1 MRTSILSL
9 LLAAALTPAVA
20 GAQAQ
25 VSGSDSDSAQYTA
38 GSQYTAELNQTT
50 GHWRLMPANGQ
61 DVVIDTGS
69 CTTGAMHP
77 NGLWL
82 LVRDA
87 EGRPELLAPSST
99 PLPAGTSERIAIRS
113 CEQARG
119 NALAVPQVVIDLLA
133 ADTGA
138 VLLDD

>member
-1 MRTSILSL
+1 MRNSILSL

-20 GAQAQ
+20 GAQTEETDAP
-25 VSGSDSDSAQYTA
+25 QYTA
-38 GSQYTAELNQTT
+38 GSQYTAELNQTN

-61 DVVIDTGS
+61 DVVIDTGT
-69 CTTGAMHP
+69 CTTGATHP

-82 LVRDA
+82 LVRDT
-87 EGRPELLAPSST
+87 EGRPELLAPSTT
-99 PLPAGTSERIAIRS
+99 PLPAGSPERIAIRS
-113 CEQARG
+113 CSQATG

>member
-20 GAQAQ
+20 GAQTTE
-25 VSGSDSDSAQYTA
+25 SDAPQYIA

-50 GHWRLMPANGQ
+50 GHWRLLPANGQ
-61 DVVIDTGS
+61 DVVIDTGT
-69 CTTGAMHP
+69 CVTGAVHP

-87 EGRPELLAPSST
+87 QGRPELLAPSST
-99 PLPAGTSERIAIRS
+99 PLPAGSPERIAIRS
-113 CEQARG
+113 CDQAKG

-138 VLLDD
+138 VMLDD

>member
-1 MRTSILSL
+1 MRTSILSF

-20 GAQAQ
+20 GAQTLE
-25 VSGSDSDSAQYTA
+25 SDAPQYIA

-61 DVVIDTGS
+61 DVVIDTGT
-69 CTTGAMHP
+69 CATGAVHP

-87 EGRPELLAPSST
+87 SGRPELLAPSTT
-99 PLPAGTSERIAIRS
+99 PLPTGSSDRIAIRS
-113 CEQARG
+113 CDQAAG
-119 NALAVPQVVIDLLA
+119 NELAVPQVVIDLLT

-138 VLLDD
+138 VLLND

>member
-9 LLAAALTPAVA
+9 LLATALTPAVA
-20 GAQAQ
+20 GAQTLE
-25 VSGSDSDSAQYTA
+25 SETAQYTA

-61 DVVIDTGS
+61 DVVIDTGT
-69 CTTGAMHP
+69 CATGAVHP
-77 NGLWL
+77 KGLWL

-87 EGRPELLAPSST
+87 NGRPELLAPSTT
-99 PLPAGTSERIAIRS
+99 PLPAGSPDRIAIRA
-113 CEQARG
+113 CDQATGRE
-119 NALAVPQVVIDLLA
+119 LAVPQVVIDLLA

-138 VLLDD
+138 VLLND

>member
-1 MRTSILSL
+1 MLSL
-9 LLAAALTPAVA
+9 VLAAALTPAVA

-25 VSGSDSDSAQYTA
+25 ESDASQYVA

-61 DVVIDTGS
+61 DVVIDTGT
-69 CTTGAMHP
+69 CATGAVHP
-77 NGLWL
+77 KGLWL

-87 EGRPELLAPSST
+87 SGRPELLAPSTT
-99 PLPAGTSERIAIRS
+99 PLPIGSPDRIAIRS
-113 CEQARG
+113 CDQATG
-119 NALAVPQVVIDLLA
+119 NELAVPQVVIDLLT

-138 VLLDD
+138 VLLND

>member
-1 MRTSILSL
+1 MRTSLISF

-20 GAQAQ
+20 GAQTAEL
-25 VSGSDSDSAQYTA
+25 DSPKYVA

-50 GHWRLMPANGQ
+50 GQWRLLPANGQ
-61 DVVIDTGS
+61 DVVIDTGT
-69 CTTGAMHP
+69 CATGAVHP
-77 NGLWL
+77 KGLWL

-87 EGRPELLAPSST
+87 NGQPELLAPSTT
-99 PLPAGTSERIAIRS
+99 PLPAGSPERIAIRS
-113 CEQARG
+113 CDQATG
-119 NALAVPQVVIDLLA
+119 NALAVPQPVIDLLA